1 MTVHCEPQR
10 VSRAPSLHGLADAAF
25 AVAEIG
31 NHEDPDGRVKEE
43 RDMECLRALKI
54 NLPFLMLL

>member
-31 NHEDPDGRVKEE
+31 NHEDPDGRVEE
-43 RDMECLRALKI
+43 EYMECLRVLKI